1 MKVVSPFGP
10 KIAKLKISNNLINK
24 LNKEVD
30 RILSKKNLIKK
41 FDYSNKLVG
50 QVKQEFQIPKNFI
63 KKNFEKTIFKE
74 VNKYT
79 YKSLGKKISKIK
91 IKNFWVVQQ
100 FNNEYNPIHFH
111 DGHISGV
118 GYLKIPKFILKNR
131 KKSNIDGS
139 IDFINGNKM
148 LLSESIYNHQP
159 KVGDMILFPHY
170 LMHTV
175 YPFKS
180 NGERRSFS
188 FNLEIDKKIA
198 NVFTR

>member
-10 KIAKLKISNNLINK
+10 KIAKLKLSNNLIKK

-50 QVKQEFQIPKNFI
+50 QVKQEFQIPKGFI
-63 KKNFEKTIFKE
+63 KKNLEKIIYNE
-74 VNKYT
+74 VKKYI
-79 YKSLGKKISKIK
+79 YKSIGKKISKIK

-118 GYLKIPKFILKNR
+118 GYLKIPKFISKNR
-131 KKSNIDGS
+131 KKINIDGS
-139 IDFINGNKM
+139 IDFVNGNKM

-170 LMHTV
+170 LMHTA

-180 NGERRSFS
+180 KGERRSFS

-198 NVFTR
+198 NVFTK

>member
-1 MKVVSPFGP
+1 MKVISPFGP
-10 KIAKLKISNNLINK
+10 KIAKLKLSNNLIKN

-30 RILSKKNLIKK
+30 RIISKKNLIKK

-50 QVKQEFQIPKNFI
+50 QVKQEFQISKSFI
-63 KKNFEKTIFKE
+63 KKNIEKKIYNE
-74 VNKYT
+74 VNKYIF
-79 YKSLGKKISKIK
+79 KSLGKKISMIK
-91 IKNFWVVQQ
+91 IKNFWVVRQ

-131 KKSNIDGS
+131 KKTNIDGS

-170 LMHTV
+170 LMHTA